1 MSNSTTSNALYYQP
15 DSKAPPLGIA
25 ICLFLAIAIGLIGG
39 LIYAYASWYNPFV
52 YIQIIITGGFGLL
65 IGFTMDWGFKWGK
78 VRGFMNQKLLALLAA
93 LIAFYCAWAI
103 WEALVLEQSPFSLLL
118 HPVQVWKTSRIFN
131 MLGLWS
137 IAGDTPVTGI
147 LLYVFWALEAAI
159 IIGVAFFKADESR
172 PFSVAGNN
180 WAKETKLFSRLPM
193 ADPTAF
199 KKALEEKNY
208 DALLALERGDEATN
222 HTKLIM
228 YDCEGSD
235 DYFLHAQLVVFEP
248 NDDGKMEAKPYDVTK
263 FIRLEPEIAQQ
274 LLAAG

>member
-1 MSNSTTSNALYYQP
+1 MSNSTTSDALYYQP

-25 ICLFLAIAIGLIGG
+25 ICLFLAIAVGLIGG
-39 LIYAYASWYNPFV
+39 LIYAYASWYIPFI
-52 YIQIIITGGFGLL
+52 YIQVILTAAFGFL
-65 IGFTMDWGFKWGK
+65 IGFVMDWGFKWGK
-78 VRGFMNQKLLALLAA
+78 VRGFWNQKILALIAA

-118 HPVQVWKTSRIFN
+118 QPVAVWQTSRLFN
-131 MLGLWS
+131 TLGLWS
-137 IAGDTPVTGI
+137 ISGDTPVTGT

-193 ADPTAF
+193 AEPTQF
-199 KKALEEKNY
+199 KNALEAKNY
-208 DALLALERGDEATN
+208 DELLALERGDESTH

-235 DYFLHAQLVVFEP
+235 DYFLHVQLVVFEA
-248 NDDGKMEAKPYDVTK
+248 NNDGKMEAKPYDVTK
-263 FIRLEPEIAQQ
+263 FIRLEPEIAKQ